1 MTAKVVSATHKDK
14 DTTPRAA
21 VMAALI
27 VLVVLLALASLGT
40 GPVRLSPLTV
50 IEALFGSGSDVQ
62 QVIVREIRLPR
73 AILGFAIGAILGL
86 SGAALQG
93 LLRNPLAS
101 PSLFGAP
108 QSAAFGAVVMIAFG
122 LADVRSYALP
132 VAAIAAAFVSV
143 FVLLIVAGRNAGLLI
158 LILAGLAISS
168 LAGAATALVMNLSSN
183 PFAALE
189 ITFWLLGSL
198 EDRSFRHVMLAL
210 PFIVAGAIILFSQRH
225 AFRTLS
231 LGEETAQSLGVDV
244 GWLRLMVI
252 VGVALGVGGA
262 VAVSG
267 TIGFIG
273 LVAPHLMRP
282 LIGHDPARLLV
293 PSALTGSALLL
304 AADIAVRLIPSNGD
318 IKVGVLTSII
328 GVPFFLYLIMRE
340 RRALGGGV
348 A

>member
-1 MTAKVVSATHKDK
+1 MSVQNVMATADIAARR
-14 DTTPRAA
+14 RAS
-21 VMAALI
+21 VMAALVI
-27 VLVVLLALASLGT
+27 LVVLLVLASLGI
-40 GPVRLSPLTV
+40 GPVRLPPLTV
-50 IEALFGSGSDVQ
+50 IDALLGGGSDVQ
-62 QVIVREIRLPR
+62 QMIVREIRLPR

-132 VAAIAAAFVSV
+132 VAAIAAAFASV

-210 PFIVAGAIILFSQRH
+210 PFIAAGAVILMSQRH
-225 AFRTLS
+225 AFRALS
-231 LGEETAQSLGVDV
+231 LGEEAAQSLGVDV
-244 GWLRLMVI
+244 ARLRLLVI
-252 VGVALGVGGA
+252 SGVALGVGGA
-262 VAVSG
+262 VAVTG
-267 TIGFIG
+267 TIGFVG

-282 LIGHDPARLLV
+282 LICPDQAAPFGPPA
-293 PSALTGSALLL
+293 PAG
-304 AADIAVRLIPSNGD
+304 AAPPR
-318 IKVGVLTSII
+318 
-328 GVPFFLYLIMRE
+328 
-340 RRALGGGV
+340 
-348 A
+348 

>member
-1 MTAKVVSATHKDK
+1 MSVEN
-14 DTTPRAA
+14 
-21 VMAALI
+21 VMATAEIAIRRRAGVMGALI
-27 VLVVLLALASLGT
+27 VLVVLLLLLSLGI
-40 GPVRLSPLTV
+40 GPVRLSPLAV
-50 IEALFGSGSDVQ
+50 IDALFGGGSDVQ

-73 AILGFAIGAILGL
+73 TILGFAIGAMLGL

-108 QSAAFGAVVMIAFG
+108 QSAAFGAVLIISLG
-122 LADVRSYALP
+122 LADVRSWALP
-132 VAAIAAAFVSV
+132 VAAIAMAFASV
-143 FVLLIVAGRNAGLLI
+143 FALLVIAGRNAGLLI

-168 LAGAATALVMNLSSN
+168 LAGAMTALVMNLSSN
-183 PFAALE
+183 PFVALE
-189 ITFWLLGSL
+189 IAFWLLGSL
-198 EDRSFRHVMLAL
+198 EDRSFRHVVLAL
-210 PFIVAGAIILFSQRH
+210 PFIVAGAILLWGQRN
-225 AFRTLS
+225 AFRALS

-244 GWLRLMVI
+244 DRLRLVVI
-252 VGVALGVGGA
+252 TGVALGVGGA
-262 VAVSG
+262 VAVTG

-304 AADIAVRLIPSNGD
+304 AADIAVRIIPSTSD

>member
-1 MTAKVVSATHKDK
+1 MSIQNIMAGTEIAARR
-14 DTTPRAA
+14 RAG
-21 VMAALI
+21 VMAVLVAVVI
-27 VLVVLLALASLGT
+27 VLLLISLGV
-40 GPVRLSPLTV
+40 GPVRLSPIDV
-50 IEALFGSGSDVQ
+50 IDALFGGGSDVQ

-73 AILGFAIGAILGL
+73 AILAFAIGGMLGL

-108 QSAAFGAVVMIAFG
+108 QSAAFGAVLVIALG
-122 LADVRSYALP
+122 LADVRSWALP
-132 VAAIAAAFVSV
+132 VAAIVAAFGSV
-143 FVLLIVAGRNAGLLI
+143 FALLAIAGRNAGLLI
-158 LILAGLAISS
+158 LILAGLALSS

-183 PFAALE
+183 PFVVLE
-189 ITFWLLGSL
+189 IAFWLLGSL
-198 EDRSFRHVMLAL
+198 EDRSFQHVVLAL
-210 PFIVAGAIILFSQRH
+210 PFIVAGAILLLGQRN
-225 AFRTLS
+225 AFRALS
-231 LGEETAQSLGVDV
+231 LGEEAAQSLGVDV
-244 GWLRLMVI
+244 SRLRLMVI
-252 VGVALGVGGA
+252 SGVALGVGGA

-273 LVAPHLMRP
+273 LVAPHLIRP
-282 LIGHDPARLLV
+282 LIGHDPTRLLV
-293 PSALTGSALLL
+293 PSALAGSALLL
-304 AADIAVRLIPSNGD
+304 AADIAVRLIPSTSD

>member
-1 MTAKVVSATHKDK
+1 MSVEAVTVTNEN
-14 DTTPRAA
+14 AA
-21 VMAALI
+21 RRRIGAVAALSALVALL
-27 VLVVLLALASLGT
+27 VLISLGI

-50 IEALFGSGSDVQ
+50 LQALFGGASEVS

-73 AILGFAIGAILGL
+73 TLLALSIGAILGL

-108 QSAAFGAVVMIAFG
+108 QSAAFGAVLVIALG
-122 LADVRSYALP
+122 LAAVRSYALP
-132 VAAIAAAFVSV
+132 VAAIIAAFGSV
-143 FVLLIVAGRNAGLLI
+143 FVLLTIAGRNAGLLI
-158 LILAGLAISS
+158 LILSGLAISS
-168 LAGAATALVMNLSSN
+168 FAGAATALVMNLSSN
-183 PFAALE
+183 PFVVLE
-189 ITFWLLGSL
+189 IAFWLLGSL
-198 EDRSFRHVMLAL
+198 EDRSFQHVMMAF
-210 PFIVAGAIILFSQRH
+210 PFIIAGAIMLLSQRD
-225 AFRTLS
+225 AFRALS

-244 GWLRLMVI
+244 GRLRLFVI
-252 VGVALGVGGA
+252 SGVALGVGGA
-262 VAVSG
+262 VAVTG

-282 LIGHDPARLLV
+282 LIGHDPGRLLM
-293 PSALTGSALLL
+293 PSALAGSALLL
-304 AADIAVRLIPSNGD
+304 AADIAVRIIPSTSD

>member
-1 MTAKVVSATHKDK
+1 MVIPGRRRNLAIV
-14 DTTPRAA
+14 TTGLTTL
-21 VMAALI
+21 VILL
-27 VLVVLLALASLGT
+27 VLGSLGT

-50 IEALFGSGSDVQ
+50 VGALLGGGTDIQ
-62 QVIVREIRLPR
+62 QIIVREIRLPR
-73 AILGFAIGAILGL
+73 MILGLAIGAILGL

-101 PSLFGAP
+101 PSLFGGP
-108 QSAAFGAVVMIAFG
+108 QSAAFGAVLMIALG
-122 LADVRSYALP
+122 WADVRSYALP
-132 VAAIAAAFVSV
+132 VAGITMAFASV
-143 FVLLIVAGRNAGLLI
+143 FVLLGIAGRNAGLLL
-158 LILAGLAISS
+158 LILSGLAISS

-189 ITFWLLGSL
+189 IAFWLLGSL

-210 PFIVAGAIILFSQRH
+210 PFIIAGAIVLMSQRN
-225 AFRTLS
+225 AFRALS
-231 LGEETAQSLGVDV
+231 LGEETAQSLGVNV
-244 GWLRLMVI
+244 GRLRLLVI
-252 VGVALGVGGA
+252 AGVALGVGGA

-273 LVAPHLMRP
+273 LVAPHLVRP
-282 LIGHDPARLLV
+282 LIGHDPARLLI
-293 PSALTGSALLL
+293 PSALTGAALLL
-304 AADIAVRLIPSNGD
+304 AADIAVRTIPSTTD

-328 GVPFFLYLIMRE
+328 GVPFFLYLIVRE

>member
-1 MTAKVVSATHKDK
+1 MSVENVMGAADVAARRRVSVT
-14 DTTPRAA
+14 
-21 VMAALI
+21 AALV
-27 VLVVLLALASLGT
+27 VLVVLLALVSLGT

-50 IEALFGSGSDVQ
+50 IDALFGGGSDVQ

-73 AILGFAIGAILGL
+73 TILGFAIGAILGL

-108 QSAAFGAVVMIAFG
+108 QSAAFGAVLMIAFG
-122 LADVRSYALP
+122 LADVRSWALP
-132 VAAIAAAFVSV
+132 VAAIVMAFASV
-143 FVLLIVAGRNAGLLI
+143 FALLAVAGRNAGLLI

-168 LAGAATALVMNLSSN
+168 LAGAMTALVMNLSSN
-183 PFAALE
+183 PFVVLE
-189 ITFWLLGSL
+189 IAFWLLGSL
-198 EDRSFRHVMLAL
+198 DDRSFRHVMLAL
-210 PFIVAGAIILFSQRH
+210 PFIVAGAILLWSQRN
-225 AFRTLS
+225 AFRALS

-244 GWLRLMVI
+244 NRLRLLVI
-252 VGVALGVGGA
+252 TGVALGVGGG

-273 LVAPHLMRP
+273 LVAPHLVRP
-282 LIGHDPARLLV
+282 LLGHDPARLMV
-293 PSALTGSALLL
+293 PSALTGAALLL
-304 AADIAVRLIPSNGD
+304 AADIAVRIIPSTSD

>member
-1 MTAKVVSATHKDK
+1 MSVQNAIMTADIAPRRRVS
-14 DTTPRAA
+14 
-21 VMAALI
+21 VMAGLVAL
-27 VLVVLLALASLGT
+27 VALLVLLSLGI
-40 GPVRLSPLTV
+40 GPVRLSPLAV
-50 IEALFGSGSDVQ
+50 IDALFGGGSDVA

-73 AILGFAIGAILGL
+73 TILGFAIGAMLGL

-93 LLRNPLAS
+93 LLRNPLAA

-108 QSAAFGAVVMIAFG
+108 QSAAFGAVLVIALG

-132 VAAIAAAFVSV
+132 VAAISAAFASV
-143 FVLLIVAGRNAGLLI
+143 FALLAITGRNAGLLI

-168 LAGAATALVMNLSSN
+168 LAGSATALVMNLSSN
-183 PFAALE
+183 PFAVLE
-189 ITFWLLGSL
+189 IAFWLLGSL
-198 EDRSFRHVMLAL
+198 EDRSFRHVVLAL
-210 PFIVAGAIILFSQRH
+210 PFIAAGAIILMSRRH
-225 AFRTLS
+225 AFRALS

-244 GWLRLMVI
+244 GQLRLMVI
-252 VGVALGVGGA
+252 AGVALGVGGA

-282 LIGHDPARLLV
+282 LVGHDPTRLLV
-293 PSALTGSALLL
+293 PSALTGAALLL
-304 AADIAVRLIPSNGD
+304 SADIAVRIIPSTSD

-340 RRALGGGV
+340 RRALAGGV
-348 A
+348 T

>member
-1 MTAKVVSATHKDK
+1 MVTSRPAARRYAIATSA
-14 DTTPRAA
+14 
-21 VMAALI
+21 LS
-27 VLVVLLALASLGT
+27 VLVVVLLLASLGI
-40 GPVRLSPLTV
+40 GPVRLPPITV
-50 IEALFGSGSDVQ
+50 LDALFGGGSETQ
-62 QVIVREIRLPR
+62 RIIVREIRLPR
-73 AILGFAIGAILGL
+73 AILALAIGAILGL

-108 QSAAFGAVVMIAFG
+108 QSAAFGAVLMISLG
-122 LADVRSYALP
+122 LADVRSWALP
-132 VAAIAAAFVSV
+132 VAGISMAFISV
-143 FVLLIVAGRNAGLLI
+143 FVLLGIAGRNAGLLL

-168 LAGAATALVMNLSSN
+168 LAGAATALVMNLSPN

-189 ITFWLLGSL
+189 IAFWLLGSL
-198 EDRSFRHVMLAL
+198 EDRSFRHVTLAL
-210 PFIVAGAIILFSQRH
+210 PFILAGAAILMSQRS
-225 AFRTLS
+225 AFRALS
-231 LGEETAQSLGVDV
+231 LGEETAQSLGVHV
-244 GWLRLMVI
+244 SRLRLLVI
-252 VGVALGVGGA
+252 LGVALGVGGA

-282 LIGHDPARLLV
+282 VIGHDPARLLV
-293 PSALTGSALLL
+293 PSALTGAALLL
-304 AADIAVRLIPSNGD
+304 AADIAVRIIPATTD

-340 RRALGGGV
+340 RRTLGGGV

>member
-1 MTAKVVSATHKDK
+1 MSIQSAT
-14 DTTPRAA
+14 
-21 VMAALI
+21 VMADMAGRRRASVIAAL
-27 VLVVLLALASLGT
+27 VALVVVLALVSLGI
-40 GPVRLSPLTV
+40 GPVRLSPGTV
-50 IEALFGSGSDVQ
+50 IDALFGGGGDVQ

-73 AILGFAIGAILGL
+73 TVLAIAIGAILGL

-108 QSAAFGAVVMIAFG
+108 QTAAFGAVLVIALG

-132 VAAIAAAFVSV
+132 VAAIAAAFASV
-143 FVLLIVAGRNAGLLI
+143 FVLLAIAGRNAGLLI

-183 PFAALE
+183 PFAVLE

-198 EDRSFRHVMLAL
+198 EDRSFRHVALAL
-210 PFIVAGAIILFSQRH
+210 PFIAAGAIILLSQRN
-225 AFRTLS
+225 AFRALS
-231 LGEETAQSLGVDV
+231 LGEEAAQSLGVDV
-244 GWLRLMVI
+244 GRLRLYVI
-252 VGVALGVGGA
+252 LGVALGVGGA

-293 PSALTGSALLL
+293 PSALTGAALLL
-304 AADIAVRLIPSNGD
+304 AADIAVRIIPSNGD

-328 GVPFFLYLIMRE
+328 GVPFFLYLIVRE
-340 RRALGGGV
+340 RRALGGGL

>member
-1 MTAKVVSATHKDK
+1 MSIQNIMAGTEIAARRRARVLAVLVAVV
-14 DTTPRAA
+14 
-21 VMAALI
+21 I
-27 VLVVLLALASLGT
+27 VLLLISLGV
-40 GPVRLSPLTV
+40 GPVRLSPIDV
-50 IEALFGSGSDVQ
+50 IDALFGGGSDVQ

-73 AILGFAIGAILGL
+73 AILAFAIGGMLGL

-108 QSAAFGAVVMIAFG
+108 QSAAFGAVLVIALG
-122 LADVRSYALP
+122 LADVRSWALP
-132 VAAIAAAFVSV
+132 VAAIVAAFGSV
-143 FVLLIVAGRNAGLLI
+143 FALLAIAGRNAGLLI
-158 LILAGLAISS
+158 LILAGLALSS

-183 PFAALE
+183 PFVVLE
-189 ITFWLLGSL
+189 IAFWLLGSL
-198 EDRSFRHVMLAL
+198 EDRSFQHVVLAL
-210 PFIVAGAIILFSQRH
+210 PFIVAGAILLLGQRN
-225 AFRTLS
+225 AFRALS
-231 LGEETAQSLGVDV
+231 LGEEAAQSLGVDV
-244 GWLRLMVI
+244 SRLRLMVI
-252 VGVALGVGGA
+252 SGVALGVGGA

-273 LVAPHLMRP
+273 LVAPHLIRP
-282 LIGHDPARLLV
+282 LIGHDPTRLLV
-293 PSALTGSALLL
+293 PSALAGSALLL
-304 AADIAVRLIPSNGD
+304 AADIAVRLIPSTSD

>member
-1 MTAKVVSATHKDK
+1 MSAPSVTVTADIAVRR
-14 DTTPRAA
+14 RAGA
-21 VMAALI
+21 MAALV
-27 VLVVLLALASLGT
+27 VLVLLLALVSLGT

-50 IEALFGSGSDVQ
+50 IDALFGGGSDVQ
-62 QVIVREIRLPR
+62 QVIVQEIRLPR
-73 AILGFAIGAILGL
+73 TILGFAIGAILGL

-108 QSAAFGAVVMIAFG
+108 QSAAFGAVLVIAFG

-132 VAAIAAAFVSV
+132 VAAILAAFASV
-143 FVLLIVAGRNAGLLI
+143 FVLLAIAGRNAGLLI

-183 PFAALE
+183 PFVVLE
-189 ITFWLLGSL
+189 IAFWLLGSL
-198 EDRSFRHVMLAL
+198 EDRSFRHVTLAL
-210 PFIVAGAIILFSQRH
+210 PFIVAGAILLWSQRN
-225 AFRTLS
+225 AFRALS
-231 LGEETAQSLGVDV
+231 LGEETAQSLGVHV
-244 GWLRLMVI
+244 GRLRLAVI
-252 VGVALGVGGA
+252 LGTALGVGGA
-262 VAVSG
+262 VAVTG

-282 LIGHDPARLLV
+282 LIGHDPSRLLV
-293 PSALTGSALLL
+293 PSALTGAALLL
-304 AADIAVRLIPSNGD
+304 AADIAVRIIPSSSD

-328 GVPFFLYLIMRE
+328 GVPFFLYLIVRE

>member
-1 MTAKVVSATHKDK
+1 MSVES
-14 DTTPRAA
+14 
-21 VMAALI
+21 VMAAADTAGRRRACMMAA
-27 VLVVLLALASLGT
+27 LVALVILLLLVSLGT
-40 GPVRLSPLTV
+40 GPVHLSPLAV
-50 IEALFGSGSDVQ
+50 IDALFGGGSDVA

-73 AILGFAIGAILGL
+73 TILAFAIGAILGL

-108 QSAAFGAVVMIAFG
+108 QSAAFGAVLMIALG
-122 LADVRSYALP
+122 LADVRSWALP
-132 VAAIAAAFVSV
+132 VAAIVTAFASV
-143 FVLLIVAGRNAGLLI
+143 FVLLAVAGRNAGLLI

-168 LAGAATALVMNLSSN
+168 LAGAATALVMNLSHN
-183 PFAALE
+183 PYVILE
-189 ITFWLLGSL
+189 IAFWLLGSL
-198 EDRSFRHVMLAL
+198 EDRSFRHVLLAL
-210 PFIVAGAIILFSQRH
+210 PFIIVGAIMLWSQRN
-225 AFRTLS
+225 AFRALS
-231 LGEETAQSLGVDV
+231 LGEEAAQSLGVDV
-244 GWLRLMVI
+244 GRLRLAVI
-252 VGVALGVGGA
+252 LGTALGVGGA

-282 LIGHDPARLLV
+282 LIGHDPARLLI
-293 PSALTGSALLL
+293 PSALTGAALLL
-304 AADIAVRLIPSNGD
+304 AADIAVRVIPSSSD

-328 GVPFFLYLIMRE
+328 GVPFFLYLILRE